1 MSTNE
6 IQTPDGVQDRTVYV
20 RQVATADL
28 PQEVRDQT
36 KSEMIYAIHDGNGAR
51 IALVADRQTA
61 FIVARQN
68 EMAPV
73 SVH

>member
-1 MSTNE
+1 MNE
-6 IQTPDGVQDRTVYV
+6 HDTHQALPDRTVYV
-20 RQVATADL
+20 RQVANADL
-28 PQEVRDQT
+28 PVEVRAKTGGRDL
-36 KSEMIYAIHDGNGAR
+36 YAIHTGDGAR
-51 IALVADRQTA
+51 IALVTDRRMA

>member
-1 MSTNE
+1 MAIE
-6 IQTPDGVQDRTVYV
+6 DKTPEAVQDRTVYV

-36 KSEMIYAIHDGNGAR
+36 DQPMLYAIHTGSGER
-51 IALVADRQTA
+51 IALVADRATA

>member
-1 MSTNE
+1 MTTE
-6 IQTPDGVQDRTVYV
+6 TRTPNRMTERTVYV

-28 PQEVRDQT
+28 PQEVRDQIDQAT
-36 KSEMIYAIHDGNGAR
+36 IYAIHTNTGER
-51 IALVADRQTA
+51 IALVADRATA

>member
-1 MSTNE
+1 MENTDMKL
-6 IQTPDGVQDRTVYV
+6 PDLMAERTVYV
-20 RQVATADL
+20 REVATADL

-36 KSEMIYAIHDGNGAR
+36 DAKTIYAIHTYTGER
-51 IALVADRQTA
+51 IALVADRRTA